1 MQISPS
7 GVILCRFLMDNRERP
22 HLFPWPQCLWPPL
35 GIVMATPVSPTGV
48 FPGLWALLRMI
59 RDVIL
64 GGT

>member
-1 MQISPS
+1 
-7 GVILCRFLMDNRERP
+7 MDNRERP